1 MSIKA
6 WSDQDEKQLI
16 FLYTEDDLKDV
27 HELATIFNKGYR
39 SVISKLVQL
48 KIYEKPSD
56 KEQEPNKTVKMMLIE
71 LENILEIEIEGVNL
85 IKKENLKKL
94 LDAVVKKVN

>member
-27 HELATIFNKGYR
+27 HELANIFNKGYR

-85 IKKENLKKL
+85 NKKENLKKL

>member
-39 SVISKLVQL
+39 SVMSKLVQL

-85 IKKENLKKL
+85 NKKENLKKL

>member
-56 KEQEPNKTVKMMLIE
+56 KEQ
-71 LENILEIEIEGVNL
+71 IEIEGVNL
-85 IKKENLKKL
+85 NKKENLKKL

>member
-56 KEQEPNKTVKMMLIE
+56 KEQEPKKTRYKAH
-71 LENILEIEIEGVNL
+71 
-85 IKKENLKKL
+85 KK
-94 LDAVVKKVN
+94 